1 VPQDWF
7 ERQTACPGWSVRD
20 VLAHC
25 AAALTRI
32 AEDRI
37 HDFSPERNQED
48 VDDRKNHSTTE
59 IIDELEHGYSAAGP
73 VIAAAGGTLD
83 VIALGEW
90 VHAGD
95 VRAAFGITPAYAADG
110 TDDALT
116 LLSACSRDRNTPLLT
131 ASLPDRDLQM
141 GTWLPGQQAR
151 ARLTTD
157 ADTLIRLYTGRP
169 LAEGH
174 YSLAGA
180 SHADLVIYR

>member
-1 VPQDWF
+1 VPHGWF
-7 ERQTACPGWSVRD
+7 GRQTACTGWSVRD
-20 VLAHC
+20 LLAHC

-32 AEDRI
+32 TEDDL

-48 VDDRKNHSTTE
+48 VEDRKNHSTTQ
-59 IIDELEHGYSAAGP
+59 IIDELEKGYSTAGP
-73 VIAAAGGTLD
+73 VIAAADGKLD

-95 VRAAFGITPAYAADG
+95 VRAAFGITPAYATHG
-110 TDDALT
+110 IDDALA

-141 GTWLPGQQAR
+141 GTWLPDQRVR

-169 LAEGH
+169 LDEGG

-180 SHADLVIYR
+180 SQADLVVYR